1 MQRKSCLIVNF
12 ACGLL
17 NSVLNLPD
25 GQAKFFGG
33 EFKLQKNCD
42 LLIIHHIKNYFW
54 VSQNDCGLAH
64 ASYMY
69 SLRQGQAAKLLSLH
83 PELFVCWRYSE
94 LIMWKWDSRKK
105 DSRF

>member
-42 LLIIHHIKNYFW
+42 LLIIHHIKNSFW
-54 VSQNDCGLAH
+54 VSQNDCRLAH

-69 SLRQGQAAKLLSLH
+69 SLRQGQAAKLSFFA
-83 PELFVCWRYSE
+83 P
-94 LIMWKWDSRKK
+94 
-105 DSRF
+105 